1 MATSQRMWKRE
12 QERRR
17 RERLRRA
24 RRRRNCAIVV
34 LLLAAAAVISII
46 AVNGSGKSEKKSPE
60 PTQREQTA
68 QTDKNVI
75 TNPYTTTRTADDIKA
90 SFFDDSA
97 FAGNALA
104 ATIGMYGVTEG
115 ADFYSDVNLTLENVY
130 ETTSAGSTTT
140 IAEQFKSKRF
150 DKIFLAFGENELS
163 TMTSGEFKTAYKKLI
178 GKIEGYQPNA
188 RIYLIGIPPVT
199 ADVSSS
205 NDNINME
212 KIEEFNKRI
221 ISIAADKEIYYIDA
235 VEALGDNKD
244 FLPSGVSADG
254 INLNRAAV
262 IDLLY
267 YTSKKAYI
275 PDEDDLA
282 RIGEAEETDDE
293 NAENDEPK
301 ASEKPKTTA
310 APKASAAPSQS
321 AKATATPAPT
331 VNILKDSV
339 GDKKTKKE

>member
-24 RRRRNCAIVV
+24 KRRRNCAIVV
-34 LLLAAAAVISII
+34 LLFAAAAVVSII

-60 PTQREQTA
+60 QTHGEPTI
-68 QTDKNVI
+68 QTDKNAI
-75 TNPYTTTRTADDIKA
+75 TNPYTTTRSADDIKI

-104 ATIGMYGVTEG
+104 ATIGMYGITEG

-130 ETTSAGSTTT
+130 ETTSANSTTT

-150 DKIFLAFGENELS
+150 DKIFLVFGENELS

-199 ADVSSS
+199 AEVSSS
-205 NDNINME
+205 DDNINME

-235 VEALGDNKD
+235 VDALGDNKD

-267 YTSKKAYI
+267 YTSKKAYV

-282 RIGEAEETDDE
+282 RIGEDE
-293 NAENDEPK
+293 DTEDEDADGDEP
-301 ASEKPKTTA
+301 EKTA
-310 APKASAAPSQS
+310 ASKTSAAPAQS
-321 AKATATPAPT
+321 VKATATPAPT

-339 GDKKTKKE
+339 GNKKTKKE